1 MKHRLTKFATIGLML
16 MAAVACSATQGGGS
30 PKKEKLEPT
39 NAIYHWKG
47 VYNPSAEERAFMES
61 HAIGRLY
68 IRLFDIAAEYN
79 AVEQRMEAV
88 PIATTRFDAA
98 VPYDVEVVPVTYI
111 TVEGLRQME
120 DYEAYYAGVIVERMM
135 AMASYNEL
143 GDIKEIQYDCDW
155 TESTRHIFFALCQ
168 ETCDML
174 HERGMKLSVT
184 VRLHQMREEAPM
196 ADRGVLMLYNTGS
209 LRSAKTRNS
218 ILDISDIEPYLRKR
232 NYPFPLDYAYPTFG
246 WGVVFNEGRFSHLV
260 TNYDGVELGEGET
273 MRVERPTTEEILEVK
288 RRVTKAFGKP
298 HQANIIYHL
307 DSNQLNNYTDDEIN
321 EIFARN

>member
-1 MKHRLTKFATIGLML
+1 MKHRLTKFAAIGLLL
-16 MAAVACSATQGGGS
+16 MVAVACNATQGGGS

-47 VYNPSAEERAFMES
+47 VYNPSAEELAFMES
-61 HAIGRLY
+61 HEIGRLY

-79 AVEQRMEAV
+79 SVEQFMEAV

-98 VPYDVEVVPVTYI
+98 VPCDVEVVPVTYI

-120 DYEAYYAGVIVERMM
+120 DYEVYYAGVIVERIM

-143 GDIKEIQYDCDW
+143 GDINEIQYDCDW
-155 TESTRHIFFALCQ
+155 TESTRHIFFTLCR
-168 ETCDML
+168 ETCDIL

-196 ADRGVLMLYNTGS
+196 ADRGVLMLYNTGN
-209 LRSAKTRNS
+209 LRSAKTENS
-218 ILDISDIEPYLRKR
+218 ILDIDDIEPYLKKR

-260 TNYDGVELGEGET
+260 TNYDTVELGEGET
-273 MRVERPTTEEILEVK
+273 MRVERPTAEEILEVK
-288 RRVTKAFGKP
+288 GRVTKAFGKP
-298 HQANIIYHL
+298 CQSNIIYHL
-307 DSNQLNNYTDDEIN
+307 DSNQLKNYTDDEIN

>member
-1 MKHRLTKFATIGLML
+1 MKHRLTKFAAIGLLL
-16 MAAVACSATQGGGS
+16 MVVVACSATQGGGS
-30 PKKEKLEPT
+30 PKREKLEPT

-47 VYNPSAEERAFMES
+47 VYNPTAEERAFMES

-79 AVEQRMEAV
+79 TIEQFMEAV

-98 VPYDVEVVPVTYI
+98 VPYDVEVIPVTYI

-120 DYEAYYAGVIVERMM
+120 NSEAYYAGVIVERMM

-155 TESTRHIFFALCQ
+155 TESTRHIFFALC
-168 ETCDML
+168 EHTCAIL

-184 VRLHQMREEAPM
+184 VRLHQMREKAPM
-196 ADRGVLMLYNTGS
+196 ADRGVLMLYNTGN
-209 LRSAKTRNS
+209 LRSANTENS
-218 ILDISDIEPYLRKR
+218 ILDIDDIAPYLKAR

-260 TNYDGVELGEGET
+260 TNYDTVELGQGET
-273 MRVERPTTEEILEVK
+273 MRVERPTVAEILEVK
-288 RRVTKAFGKP
+288 SRVTKAFGKP
-298 HQANIIYHL
+298 CQSNIIYHL

>member
-1 MKHRLTKFATIGLML
+1 
-16 MAAVACSATQGGGS
+16 
-30 PKKEKLEPT
+30 
-39 NAIYHWKG
+39 
-47 VYNPSAEERAFMES
+47 
-61 HAIGRLY
+61 
-68 IRLFDIAAEYN
+68 
-79 AVEQRMEAV
+79 
-88 PIATTRFDAA
+88 
-98 VPYDVEVVPVTYI
+98 
-111 TVEGLRQME
+111 
-120 DYEAYYAGVIVERMM
+120 
-135 AMASYNEL
+135 
-143 GDIKEIQYDCDW
+143 
-155 TESTRHIFFALCQ
+155 
-168 ETCDML
+168 ML

-273 MRVERPTTEEILEVK
+273 MRVERPTTQEILEVK